1 MKQIWRVVGI
11 VVVAMLMINCRGKKN
26 TENKE
31 EAMKTMETEVLDSTF
46 YGVCGSGT
54 SMHSLEFITDQGDTL
69 NYLVN
74 NEDGESSLMGGML
87 VGDRMAVIGYKNE
100 NGEMQAT
107 RVINI
112 TTLQGRWTSIDKNFE
127 IQEGGIVASSIKSES
142 HSWNSW
148 KICNCKLVLNT
159 DTFDIEKL
167 GADSLYLENRYG
179 IYAFKRQSN

>member
-1 MKQIWRVVGI
+1 MKQIWRLVGMA
-11 VVVAMLMINCRGKKN
+11 VVAILMINCGGKKN
-26 TENKE
+26 TENKA
-31 EAMKTMETEVLDSTF
+31 EAIKPIEAEVLDSTI
-46 YGVCGSGT
+46 YGVCGSST
-54 SMHSLEFITDQGDTL
+54 SMHLLELITDQGDTL

-74 NEDGESSLMGGML
+74 NEDSVSTLMGGML
-87 VGDRMAVIGYKNE
+87 VGDRMAVIGYENE

-107 RVINI
+107 RVVNI

-127 IQEGGIVASSIKSES
+127 IQEGGIVKSLIKTES

-159 DTFDIEKL
+159 DTFDIDKL